1 MNRGLI
7 GLLAIAFLVTGC
19 ASGTTARPPG
29 PTLPPAAEPAQ
40 SPVPTTTPAGR
51 LVPVGQQPEGVIADP
66 ITHLVAVGTRQ
77 PNALVLLDDRT
88 GQVTTRVPL
97 PGHLRHLKLAA
108 PGGPVLV
115 PDESSNSL
123 LTVSLPAGTIQTT
136 VHTGT
141 SPHDAIAAANGTVFV
156 ANEAGSSVVAVRN
169 NTVVHT
175 FTNVV
180 QPAGLA
186 AVGTLVGL
194 VDVRQNALHLYD
206 ANTLTPLTTLPAGA
220 GPTHVVADRHGNLL
234 VIDTRGN
241 AVLRYE
247 LTPTPRQL
255 DRLALPGTPYG
266 VAYDPVRDRLWVT
279 LTALNQLVGIDL
291 TGDSPRVVTR
301 IPTVRQ
307 PNTVAVDDSTG
318 ELFVTGTDTG
328 VLELISP

>member
-1 MNRGLI
+1 MNRGLVA
-7 GLLAIAFLVTGC
+7 LLAVLVLATGC
-19 ASGTTARPPG
+19 ATSA
-29 PTLPPAAEPAQ
+29 PTQPVLPKAAEPAV
-40 SPVPTTTPAGR
+40 SPQLTTTPAGR
-51 LVPVGQQPEGVIADP
+51 LVSIGQQPEGVVADP
-66 ITHLVAVGTRQ
+66 VTHIVAVGIRQ

-97 PGHLRHLKLAA
+97 PGHLRHLQLAG

-123 LTVSLPAGTIQTT
+123 LTVSLPEGTVQAR
-136 VHTGT
+136 VPTGT
-141 SPHDAIAAANGTVFV
+141 SPHDATEAGNGTILV

-169 NTVVHT
+169 NAVVHT
-175 FTNVV
+175 FTDVS

-186 AVGTLVGL
+186 AVGTTVGL

-206 ANTLTPLTTLPAGA
+206 ANGLTALTRLPAGA
-220 GPTHVVADRHGNLL
+220 GPTHVEADRHGQLL

-241 AVLRYE
+241 AVLRYQ

-279 LTALNQLVGIDL
+279 LTALNQVIGIDL
-291 TGDSPRVVTR
+291 TGATPHVVTR
-301 IPTVRQ
+301 IATVRQ
-307 PNTVAVDDSTG
+307 PNTVAVDDTTG

-328 VLELISP
+328 VLELINP